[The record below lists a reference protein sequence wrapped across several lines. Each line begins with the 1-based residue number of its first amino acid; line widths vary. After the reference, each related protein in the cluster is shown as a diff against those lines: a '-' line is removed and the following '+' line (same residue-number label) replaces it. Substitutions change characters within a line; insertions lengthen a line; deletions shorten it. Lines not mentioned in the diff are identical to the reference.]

1 MPETRSTR
9 KSTKRPRNGQS
20 LTLSRAKKRILEL
33 EEIVKEFE
41 NQCFDDQIAEME
53 GDHLQEMEGLKKQ
66 FQETLNTDL
75 LILEIIKQT

>member
-1 MPETRSTR
+1 
-9 KSTKRPRNGQS
+9 
-20 LTLSRAKKRILEL
+20 
-33 EEIVKEFE
+33 VKEFE